1 MYPAIVYGSTLGADG
16 AGNYLISSPKSS
28 SNPPFRDRY
37 RIWNSQR
44 PTSQQTRFS
53 EPQSRL
59 GQASHCTRI
68 KVWSIPFLEPNIDYD
83 RQSFGILGGGANP
96 PIGTFSEYI
105 LVERDQVIPTPDHL
119 TDVQAAAWPL
129 GGVAAWRSR
138 SFSSHTQRVPTKLGQ

>member
-1 MYPAIVYGSTLGADG
+1 MGLLSVQMAQVTTQSPPL
-16 AGNYLISSPKSS
+16 NPHLIRL
-28 SNPPFRDRY
+28 FRDRY

-53 EPQSRL
+53 EPKPRL

-68 KVWSIPFLEPNIDYD
+68 KVWSIPFLELYIDCD
-83 RQSFGILGGGANP
+83 RQSFGILGGGVNP

-105 LVERDQVIPTPDHL
+105 LVERDQVVPTPDHL

-129 GGVAAWRSR
+129 GGVTAWRSR
-138 SFSSHTQRVPTKLGQ
+138 PFSSHTQRVLTKLGQ